1 LNHINEYQVLKQHRV
16 ICIST
21 KWKGSIIYMISIIHA
36 SRMGIE
42 LIVTNIMQA
51 KNKAMNIKRVAKSK
65 CEIQAIEYIK

>member
-1 LNHINEYQVLKQHRV
+1 
-16 ICIST
+16 
-21 KWKGSIIYMISIIHA
+21 MISIIHA